1 LEKKSYATLFP
12 VSGGIKNMLV
22 RALTGLYGQLF
33 VFDWRKISEY
43 SPSFSG
49 IAELPIDLP
58 LHKKL
63 QEAIELYEPFA
74 LGILVGNLCIS
85 EGAQG
90 RLDNCEF
97 FSRIEDR
104 DFLVK

>member
-1 LEKKSYATLFP
+1 
-12 VSGGIKNMLV
+12 
-22 RALTGLYGQLF
+22 TGLYGQLF
-33 VFDWRKISEY
+33 DWCKISEY
-43 SPSFSG
+43 SLSFSG

-58 LHKKL
+58 PHKKL
-63 QEAIELYEPFA
+63 QEATGLYEPFA

-90 RLDNCEF
+90 RLGNCEF
-97 FSRIEDR
+97 FSRIEGR